1 MELQRELAS
10 LISPERVLA
19 GPADLAAYST
29 DASLYRIVPRAVVR
43 PRDTSEVCA
52 LLAFARRERVPLT
65 FRAAG
70 TSLSGQAL
78 GPGIVVDCSWHW
90 NELTVLE
97 QGQRVRVGP
106 GVIAG
111 LVNRRLSPFGAKL
124 GPDPASID
132 SCLIGGVVA
141 NNSSGMCCGVVQ
153 NAYHTLESLVFVLP
167 SGTVVDSAQPDA
179 GERLREREPRLW
191 QGIAELR
198 DRVCSDRPL
207 VERIRR
213 KYRLKNTMG
222 YSLNAFI
229 DFESPLDI
237 LWHLLVGSEGTL
249 AFLASAVFRTV
260 PDLPHK
266 STGLL
271 FFEDVRSA
279 CAAIAPLREAG
290 AAALELMDRASLR
303 SVEGRPGVPDFVPSM
318 PGSASALLVE
328 QQARSA
334 EELGALSG
342 LLDETLTRLPVLRR
356 TPVTRDPAQQ
366 AALWAVRKG
375 IIPSVGAVR
384 PRGTTLVTEDVV
396 FPVEDLA
403 DGVLGLQDLFRK
415 HRYDDSAIFG
425 HAKDGNLHFLL
436 AQGTNDP
443 QEVDQFSRF
452 LEDLA
457 ALVIGRE
464 GALKAE
470 HGTGRNMTPFLEK
483 EWGPDA
489 YAVMRELKQLIDPD
503 GILNP
508 GVILNDDPQAHV
520 AQLKTIPRV
529 DEEADRCIECGFCE
543 PKCPSRYA
551 TISPRQRIMVR
562 REIERLKLAKQHDKA
577 RDLENISRYQVL
589 DTCATDGL
597 CATACPVEIDTGK
610 LVKRLRGEGHGAVGK
625 WAAGQL
631 ASHFGLTEK
640 FARFALRAG
649 HLKAAILGHSIVEYL
664 SRPAGRLGLLRWSSD
679 MPRAAGPLP
688 TTARDGACA
697 VYLPSCV
704 TRIFA
709 SNRSEPSVAETLVKV
724 AARAGVPVWIPP
736 DVAGNC
742 CGMPFSSKGYAEAH
756 ARLANR
762 TVERLWEWSEH
773 GRLPVVLDTS
783 PCAWTLRTC
792 RGVLRE
798 DNKTRWDTMRILDGI
813 QFARE
818 LVLPNLKISRK
829 KAAVALHPVCS
840 VVKMGLVPTLRELAC
855 ACASEVFVPLESG
868 CCGFAG
874 DRGFLVPE
882 LTEAATGRQAAE
894 IRGRDFDGYYST
906 SRTCEIGMT
915 RATGKTWRSIWTLL
929 EEVSRPA
936 DQLTG

>member
-1 MELQRELAS
+1 MELQRQLAS
-10 LISPERVLA
+10 FIAPDRVLA
-19 GPADLAAYST
+19 RPADLAAYAT

-43 PRDTSEVCA
+43 PKDTSEVCA

-90 NELTVLE
+90 NDLAVLE
-97 QGQRVRVGP
+97 QGLRVRVGP

-111 LVNRRLSPFGAKL
+111 LVNRRLAPFGVKL

-179 GERLREREPRLW
+179 GKRLRELEPRLW

-198 DRVCSDRPL
+198 DRVCSDRQL

-229 DFESPLDI
+229 DFKDPLDI

-249 AFLASAVFRTV
+249 AFLVSAVFRTV

-318 PGSASALLVE
+318 PGAASALLVE
-328 QQARSA
+328 QQAGSA
-334 EELGALSG
+334 EELVALSG
-342 LLDETLTRLPVLRR
+342 RMDETLTRLPLLRR
-356 TPVTRDPAQQ
+356 TPVTRDPLQQ

-396 FPVEDLA
+396 FPAEDLA

-415 HRYDDSAIFG
+415 HRYDNSAIFG

-443 QEVDQFSRF
+443 REVDQFSNF

-457 ALVIGRE
+457 TLVVGRD

-520 AQLKTIPRV
+520 AQLKTIPLI
-529 DEEADRCIECGFCE
+529 EEEVDRCIECGFCE

-562 REIERLKLAKQHDKA
+562 REIERLKLARQYDEA
-577 RDLENISRYQVL
+577 RALENSSRYQVL

-610 LVKRLRGEGHGAVGK
+610 IVKRLRGESHGAVGK

-631 ASHFGLTEK
+631 AGHFGLTER
-640 FARFALRAG
+640 FARFALWAG
-649 HLKAAILGHSIVEYL
+649 HVKAAILGHSLIEYL
-664 SRPAGRLGLLRWSSD
+664 SRPAGRLGLLRWSAD
-679 MPRAAGPLP
+679 MPRAAGTLP
-688 TTARDGACA
+688 VTSRQGARA

-709 SNRSEPSVAETLVKV
+709 SNKGEPSVAETVVRV
-724 AARAGVPVWIPP
+724 AARAGMPVWIPP

-742 CGMPFSSKGYAEAH
+742 CGMPFSSKGYADAH
-756 ARLANR
+756 ARLTNR
-762 TVERLWEWSEH
+762 TIARLWEWSEH

-792 RGVLRE
+792 RAVLRE
-798 DNKTRWDTMRILDGI
+798 ENKKKWDAIRILDGI

-818 LVLPNLKISRK
+818 LVLPSLKISRK
-829 KAAVALHPVCS
+829 AGAVALHPVCS
-840 VVKMGLVPTLRELAC
+840 VIKMGLVPTLREVAC
-855 ACASEVFVPLESG
+855 ACASEVFVPIESG

-882 LTEAATGRQAAE
+882 LTEAATSRQAAE
-894 IRGRDFDGYYST
+894 IRARNFDGYYSS

-929 EEVSRPA
+929 EEASRPA
-936 DQLTG
+936 DRLTS